1 MIQQKIPRESMV
13 CDTTRGDGNI
23 YFYDEYFEWINRST
37 GAGFRLRYESIDDI
51 KVIRTGKNE
60 VIITTKQQKRVSL
73 FIYKVDTLLSLL
85 YERIN
90 AVNGNENIVDADVSP
105 AKNDKD
111 ELLNQLERLAKLHES
126 GAISDEEF
134 QEAKQKIL
142 K

>member
-1 MIQQKIPRESMV
+1 MVQQKIPRESMV

-23 YFYDEYFEWINRST
+23 YFYDEYFEWINRSS
-37 GAGFRLRYESIDDI
+37 GNGFRLRYESIDDI

-60 VIITTKQQKRVSL
+60 VIITTKQQKRISL

-90 AVNGNENIVDADVSP
+90 AVNGNESIIDADVSP

-126 GAISDEEF
+126 GALSDEEF
-134 QEAKQKIL
+134 KLAKDKLL

>member
-1 MIQQKIPRESMV
+1 MVQQKIPRESMV

-23 YFYDEYFEWINRST
+23 YFYDEYFEWINRSS
-37 GAGFRLRYESIDDI
+37 GNGFRLRYESIDDI

-60 VIITTKQQKRVSL
+60 VIITTKQQKRISL

-90 AVNGNENIVDADVSP
+90 AVNGNESIIDADVSP

-111 ELLNQLERLAKLHES
+111 ELVNQLERLAKLHES
-126 GAISDEEF
+126 GALSDEEF
-134 QEAKQKIL
+134 KLAKDNLL

>member
-1 MIQQKIPRESMV
+1 MVQQKIPRESMV

-23 YFYDEYFEWINRST
+23 YFYDEYFEWINRSS
-37 GAGFRLRYESIDDI
+37 GNGFRLRYGSIDDI

-60 VIITTKQQKRVSL
+60 VIITTKQQKRISL

-90 AVNGNENIVDADVSP
+90 AVNGNESIIDADVSP

-126 GAISDEEF
+126 GALNDEEF
-134 QEAKQKIL
+134 QLAKDKLL

>member
-1 MIQQKIPRESMV
+1 MVQQKIPRESMV

-23 YFYDEYFEWINRST
+23 YFYDEYFEWINRSS
-37 GAGFRLRYESIDDI
+37 GNGFRLRYESIDDI

-60 VIITTKQQKRVSL
+60 VIITTKQQKRISL

-90 AVNGNENIVDADVSP
+90 AVNGNENIIDADVSP

-126 GAISDEEF
+126 GALSDEEF
-134 QEAKQKIL
+134 KLAKDKLL

>member
-1 MIQQKIPRESMV
+1 MVQQKIPRESMV

-23 YFYDEYFEWINRST
+23 YFYDEYFEWINRSS
-37 GAGFRLRYESIDDI
+37 GNGFRLRYESIDDI

-60 VIITTKQQKRVSL
+60 VIITTKQQKRISL

-90 AVNGNENIVDADVSP
+90 AVYGNESIIDADVSP

-126 GAISDEEF
+126 GALSDEEF
-134 QEAKQKIL
+134 KLEKDKLL